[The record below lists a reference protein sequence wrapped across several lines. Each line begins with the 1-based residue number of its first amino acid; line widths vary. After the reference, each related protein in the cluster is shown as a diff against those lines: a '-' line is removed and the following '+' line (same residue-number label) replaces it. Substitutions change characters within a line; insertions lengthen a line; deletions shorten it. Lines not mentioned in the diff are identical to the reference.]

1 MHKFLSFLPIIEM
14 LKPVKITIKA
24 ALEIKHIISNKN
36 IPADYGLRIL
46 VQGGGGCGGAKF
58 RLGFDK
64 YKDGDL
70 TYTEQEILIYYEKRQ
85 LMYLM
90 GLEIDFEERTD
101 ARGFVFNPIQNKRD

>member
-1 MHKFLSFLPIIEM
+1 M
-14 LKPVKITIKA
+14 LTPVKITPKA
-24 ALEIKHIISNKN
+24 ATEIKHIIATKN
-36 IPADYGLRIL
+36 IPSDYGLRVL

-64 YKDGDL
+64 FKEGDL
-70 TYTEQEILIYYEKRQ
+70 TYTAHEIPVYYEKRQ

-101 ARGFVFNPIQNKRD
+101 ARGFVFNPTTNENI

>member
-1 MHKFLSFLPIIEM
+1 M
-14 LKPVKITIKA
+14 LKPVTISEKA
-24 ALEIKHIISNKN
+24 ASEIKHILSNKN

-64 YKDGDL
+64 QKEGDL
-70 TYTEQEILIYYEKRQ
+70 VYTEQEILVYYEKRQ

-90 GLEIDFEERTD
+90 GLQIDFEERAD
-101 ARGFVFNPIQNKRD
+101 ARGFVFNPMQLKRD

>member
-1 MHKFLSFLPIIEM
+1 MLQPIR
-14 LKPVKITIKA
+14 ITNKA
-24 ALEIKHIISNKN
+24 AQEIKYIMAHKN
-36 IPADYGLRIL
+36 IPQGYGLRVL

-64 YKDGDL
+64 LKEGDMQ
-70 TYTEQEILIYYEKRQ
+70 YITEDIPVYYEKKQ

-101 ARGFVFNPIQNKRD
+101 ARGFVFNAIPHQ